1 MGIQLAL
8 LSVELVTRGAMA
20 KYTSEQRR
28 AYRDKWAAEGRPE
41 VQRKTLNVRVTRML
55 SCARERARVQGVPY
69 DLDRQDIHIPERCPV
84 LGIPI
89 VLFDDRFGR
98 RCDGLATL
106 DRIEPAKGYVCG
118 NVWVISH
125 RANRLKAD
133 ASLDELRMMVVA
145 LEEQERSAFRR
156 KSHMWLTRAA

>member
-1 MGIQLAL
+1 MG
-8 LSVELVTRGAMA
+8 

-28 AYRDKWAAEGRPE
+28 AYRDKWKAEGRPE
-41 VQRKTLNVRVTRML
+41 IQRKTLNVRVTRML
-55 SCARERARVQGVPY
+55 SCARERSRTQGVPY
-69 DLDRQDIHIPERCPV
+69 DLDRSDIAIPERCPI

-89 VLFDDRFGR
+89 VLFDERFGR

-106 DRIEPAKGYVCG
+106 DRIEPAKGYVKG

-133 ASLDELRMMVVA
+133 ASLDELRALVRA
-145 LEEQERSAFRR
+145 LEEQERKAFRR
-156 KSHMWLTRAA
+156 KSHLQIVRSA